1 MFSPPFLHNSLKQI
15 ARWILHFQI
24 HTKSGGKGYWVSGL
38 LIFDIADDDFIAKK
52 TSQSAPLSNSEGTQ
66 TSKAFDKT
74 VVHNLT

>member
-1 MFSPPFLHNSLKQI
+1 MKGISLHLKDNALEHNQY
-15 ARWILHFQI
+15 ALLQTHTHTYLILN
-24 HTKSGGKGYWVSGL
+24 
-38 LIFDIADDDFIAKK
+38 IADDDFIAKK

>member
-1 MFSPPFLHNSLKQI
+1 ME
-15 ARWILHFQI
+15 
-24 HTKSGGKGYWVSGL
+24 GKVLIFGENGL
-38 LIFDIADDDFIAKK
+38 LILNIADDDFIAKK

>member
-1 MFSPPFLHNSLKQI
+1 MFSPLYLHNSLKQK

-24 HTKSGGKGYWVSGL
+24 NTKSGGKV
-38 LIFDIADDDFIAKK
+38 FFVENIADDEFIAKK

-74 VVHNLT
+74 VMHNLT